1 MSVARIQKIG
11 FILAVIFFIP
21 FFLIKTAFFLVSV
34 GDYSERLHS
43 YTSDTGNAE
52 KDLDFS
58 SFRKPEGLGVAIS
71 GSILASKTNTIANP
85 YLYIPFYEGSLQI
98 STEGTVLYD
107 SNLDS
112 EWGGATQ
119 LRDVFVALPHEGQT
133 AIRFILG
140 EGNSPFLSLSSFY
153 IGSKEVLEKYKNRHD
168 FYYYDL
174 RIATWGAELFTLLM
188 CIVISIVNRSLRK
201 VVEPIVIF
209 SFLLLIGSAPFVN
222 LVPAV
227 NALYPYFIASTP
239 LLIAA
244 MYGFLK
250 YVNQQDYENKT
261 KVYLAATSIIF
272 VGLVID
278 LTQILDVKYF
288 NLWVTIPT
296 LLLSLIWFS
305 GHSFYLFLKK
315 ENAIIGIFCAGFL
328 ALSASVGS
336 DLLFR
341 IGLIDGG
348 VVSSNLAVLA
358 LFVITAS
365 TYTAYAFEAKNTIS
379 QHNETLK
386 KSLNELQMEL
396 ENEFEK
402 MSELRQES
410 ALSKQMTHLSREL
423 HDGILNYMSMIFAL
437 SENKKSEDIEVIN
450 RLSKLALSE
459 IRIIINSTE
468 SGNQTLFS
476 ALSVLRSQLI
486 EPIEMMGI
494 KVEWS
499 LLDLI
504 DLPKVE
510 PKVMLEV
517 VRVFQ
522 EAIHN
527 AVSRAKCT
535 TLVVSGTVDQNGDI
549 KFLIK
554 NYGGTSLDLDKD
566 IGFGISGMLNR
577 AKRISAKLTLT
588 PVKGGA
594 ELELILPKLVF
605 TVSQ

>member
-1 MSVARIQKIG
+1 
-11 FILAVIFFIP
+11 
-21 FFLIKTAFFLVSV
+21 
-34 GDYSERLHS
+34 
-43 YTSDTGNAE
+43 
-52 KDLDFS
+52 
-58 SFRKPEGLGVAIS
+58 
-71 GSILASKTNTIANP
+71 
-85 YLYIPFYEGSLQI
+85 
-98 STEGTVLYD
+98 
-107 SNLDS
+107 
-112 EWGGATQ
+112 
-119 LRDVFVALPHEGQT
+119 
-133 AIRFILG
+133 
-140 EGNSPFLSLSSFY
+140 
-153 IGSKEVLEKYKNRHD
+153 
-168 FYYYDL
+168 
-174 RIATWGAELFTLLM
+174 
-188 CIVISIVNRSLRK
+188 
-201 VVEPIVIF
+201 
-209 SFLLLIGSAPFVN
+209 
-222 LVPAV
+222 
-227 NALYPYFIASTP
+227 
-239 LLIAA
+239 

-250 YVNQQDYENKT
+250 YVNQQDYKNKT
-261 KVYLAATSIIF
+261 KAYLVAAS
-272 VGLVID
+272 VIAVSLICD
-278 LTQILDVKYF
+278 LTRILDIKYF
-288 NLWVTIPT
+288 NLWITAP
-296 LLLSLIWFS
+296 LLVFSLCLFS
-305 GHSFYLFLKK
+305 GYSFYLFLKK
-315 ENAIIGIFCAGFL
+315 EKLSIGIFCAGFIAL
-328 ALSASVGS
+328 AVSVGS
-336 DLLFR
+336 DFLFR

-386 KSLNELQMEL
+386 KSLKELQMEL
-396 ENEFEK
+396 EGEFEK
-402 MSELRQES
+402 MSKLRQES

-437 SENKKSEDIEVIN
+437 SENKKSEDMEVIN

-476 ALSVLRSQLI
+476 VLSVLRSQLI

-549 KFLIK
+549 KVLIK
-554 NYGGTSLDLDKD
+554 NYGGTSLDLDKN
-566 IGFGISGMLNR
+566 IGSGIAGMLSR
-577 AKRISAKLTLT
+577 AKRISARITLT
-588 PVKGGA
+588 PVEGGA

-605 TVSQ
+605 TASQ